1 MEYDYEH
8 YIIFNN
14 NSLVGPTLYL
24 NYLNKYVRKYG
35 LTNCPPKTALS
46 INSFRN
52 EIVTFLKRQA
62 LIASRFPVAAISER
76 FDFNQKSLFHY
87 HHYCPFFRESGTRGN
102 VGS

>member
-1 MEYDYEH
+1 MKNNYEYQ
-8 YIIFNN
+8 IIFNN
-14 NSLVGPTLYL
+14 NSLVGLTLYL

-35 LTNCPPKTALS
+35 PTNCPPKTALS

-62 LIASRFPVAAISER
+62 LIASRFPMAAISER

-87 HHYCPFFRESGTRGN
+87 HHYCLILRASGTRGRL
-102 VGS
+102 GS

>member
-35 LTNCPPKTALS
+35 LTPP
-46 INSFRN
+46 
-52 EIVTFLKRQA
+52 
-62 LIASRFPVAAISER
+62 
-76 FDFNQKSLFHY
+76 
-87 HHYCPFFRESGTRGN
+87 
-102 VGS
+102 